1 MPAKQI
7 ASSMSFSTLL
17 KPEDRVSDQPSLAS
31 LCIRIALMSALAP
44 VFFPGC
50 SDPEPSFAEVAVTR
64 SALLP
69 VSAAGAEGSGIRCLD
84 LFFFNDDRLQRLDA
98 YQRIEGSAGAAA
110 TGASRSGKKIL
121 AVLANSSHDRYDWA
135 DIRSLDALRT
145 KRIRLQDEDPSFP
158 LLVALLPVE
167 TTNGRRVQVP
177 LRPFT
182 ARIEINSLRC
192 DFSGHPYAGAQVE
205 DVRLYLTNVNTS
217 VPLLY
222 DTLVTPTEFINV
234 GRLQAHDLEDFL
246 HPEQVLVSL
255 KDPLGRQT
263 VRPGSVLYCYENTP
277 VETGA
282 GTPPT
287 RLVVEGKLAGEIC
300 YWPIEIGRGAWKP
313 DGVREGAAAGYAYR
327 YDITLTRRGLPDPDG
342 RLEPGDL
349 DLSLT
354 ASPWTERPE
363 TVIPF

>member
-1 MPAKQI
+1 
-7 ASSMSFSTLL
+7 MSFSTLL
-17 KPEDRVSDQPSLAS
+17 KPEDRVSDQPSLAP

-44 VFFPGC
+44 VFCPGC

-98 YQRIEGSAGAAA
+98 YQRIEGSAGTAA

-121 AVLANSSHDRYDWA
+121 AVLGNSSYDRYEWA
-135 DIRSLDALRT
+135 DIRSLDALRK
-145 KRIRLQDEDPSFP
+145 KRVRLQDEDPSFP
-158 LLVALLPVE
+158 LLTAMLPIE
-167 TTNGRRVQVP
+167 TADGRRIQVQ
-177 LRPFT
+177 LKPFT
-182 ARIEINSLRC
+182 ARIEIRSLRC
-192 DFSGHPYAGAQVE
+192 DFSGHPYAEAQVE
-205 DVRLYLTNVNTS
+205 NVRLYLTNVNTAA
-217 VPLLY
+217 PLLS
-222 DTLVTPTEFINV
+222 DTLATPTEFINV
-234 GRLQAHDLEDFL
+234 GRLQVSDLEDFL
-246 HPEQVLVSL
+246 HPEQVCVSL
-255 KDPLGRQT
+255 KDPVGRQM
-263 VRPGSVLYCYENTP
+263 VHPGTTLYCYENTAA
-277 VETGA
+277 ETGV
-282 GTPPT
+282 GTPST
-287 RLVVEGKLAGEIC
+287 RLVIEGKLAGEIC

-313 DGVREGAAAGYAYR
+313 DGVQEGAAAGYGYR

-354 ASPWTERPE
+354 VSPWTEWPE